1 MGIKTFNKDFL
12 HYASLGHKSKSVD
25 PKSYSNLLG
34 FRKGLSLI
42 NLEKIKS
49 GFSTA
54 GNFVE
59 LLTLSSSSSI
69 LFINLDE
76 DSNNVTRLC
85 ALKAMQ
91 PFLIK
96 GWSSGT
102 LTNTVSKY
110 KVGAIF
116 LLSARN
122 HGFILQEA
130 NKLNIPVI
138 ALVDTDSSSNLVS
151 FPIWLNDDSI
161 DLHREV
167 SVAISLLVL
176 KARLLNYSF
185 QCLEK
190 K

>member
-1 MGIKTFNKDFL
+1 M
-12 HYASLGHKSKSVD
+12 
-25 PKSYSNLLG
+25 
-34 FRKGLSLI
+34 
-42 NLEKIKS
+42 EKIKS

-59 LLTLSSSSSI
+59 LLTLSSNSSI

-167 SVAISLLVL
+167 SAAISLLVL

>member
-1 MGIKTFNKDFL
+1 
-12 HYASLGHKSKSVD
+12 
-25 PKSYSNLLG
+25 
-34 FRKGLSLI
+34 
-42 NLEKIKS
+42 
-49 GFSTA
+49 
-54 GNFVE
+54 
-59 LLTLSSSSSI
+59 
-69 LFINLDE
+69 
-76 DSNNVTRLC
+76 
-85 ALKAMQ
+85 MQ

-161 DLHREV
+161 DLHREI

>member
-1 MGIKTFNKDFL
+1 
-12 HYASLGHKSKSVD
+12 
-25 PKSYSNLLG
+25 
-34 FRKGLSLI
+34 
-42 NLEKIKS
+42 
-49 GFSTA
+49 
-54 GNFVE
+54 
-59 LLTLSSSSSI
+59 
-69 LFINLDE
+69 
-76 DSNNVTRLC
+76 
-85 ALKAMQ
+85 MQ